1 MMDNYQYENHPD
13 PGDMADQSGP
23 PWVDED
29 DYRSSQADD
38 YVLYEIMRTT
48 YEDTKERHIANT
60 VAAMPTNQ
68 EKEKPMTTET
78 ANLITV
84 EDSSYDGTN
93 SNATT
98 KTLHA
103 ARASVS
109 AEVTRWERKASTL
122 PDYYSANVSSVGL
135 STHIYYN
142 DDGSVRGAIAKVH
155 DVTDVDVRFRDAE
168 IVITYRDGT
177 KFTIDLFMKEES

>member
-1 MMDNYQYENHPD
+1 
-13 PGDMADQSGP
+13 
-23 PWVDED
+23 
-29 DYRSSQADD
+29 
-38 YVLYEIMRTT
+38 
-48 YEDTKERHIANT
+48 
-60 VAAMPTNQ
+60 
-68 EKEKPMTTET
+68 MTTET

-84 EDSSYDGTN
+84 EDSSYDGTT
-93 SNATT
+93 SSATT

-135 STHIYYN
+135 STNIYYN
-142 DDGSVRGAIAKVH
+142 DDGSVRGATAKVH
-155 DVTDVDVRFRDAE
+155 DVTDVEVRDAD

-177 KFTIDLFMKEES
+177 KFTIDLFMKEGS